1 MALNANALVSLAD
14 TKDHLGIPALD
25 TTQDA
30 RVERLINTASQLIED
45 HTDRKLT
52 YQAYDVRRDGRRAD
66 RLVLPEW
73 PVVAIT
79 SVWDD
84 PGWDFQT
91 QNIIDPTEYG
101 IEEDCILVLKNGR
114 KFQRANRNVRVTYT
128 AGYRTLTGNTG
139 DPIPSTLS
147 YACLMVVDWLDAL
160 KADRRLGVTSKSKNG
175 ESISFTDTLP
185 PQIATMLEEFVR
197 QEIPLLDAPTG
208 NA

>member
-14 TKDHLGIPALD
+14 TKAHLGIGALD
-25 TTQDA
+25 TSQDA

-45 HTDRKLT
+45 YTDRKLT
-52 YQAYDVRRDGRRAD
+52 YQSYDVRRDGRRSD

-84 PGWDFQT
+84 PAWDFQSQT
-91 QNIIDPTEYG
+91 VIDPTEYG
-101 IEEDCILVLKNGR
+101 VEEDCILVLKNGR
-114 KFQRANRNVRVTYT
+114 KFARANRNVRVTYT
-128 AGYRTLTGNTG
+128 AGYRTLTGVDG
-139 DPIPSTLS
+139 DPIPATLS
-147 YACLMVVDWLDAL
+147 YACLMTVDWLDGL

-175 ESISFTDTLP
+175 ESISFSDALP
-185 PQIATMLEEFVR
+185 QQIEAMLADFVR
-197 QEIPLLDAPTG
+197 QEIPLLDALTG

>member
-14 TKDHLGIPALD
+14 TKAHLGIPALD

-30 RVERLINTASQLIED
+30 RIERLINTASQLIED
-45 HTDRKLT
+45 YTDRKLT

-84 PGWDFQT
+84 PAWDFQSQT
-91 QNIIDPTEYG
+91 VIDPTEYDV
-101 IEEDCILVLKNGR
+101 EEECILVLKNGR
-114 KFQRANRNVRVTYT
+114 KFSRANRNVRVQYT
-128 AGYRTLTGNTG
+128 AGYRTLTGLVG
-139 DPIPSTLS
+139 EPIPSTLS
-147 YACLMVVDWLDAL
+147 YACLMTVDWLDAL
-160 KADRRLGVTSKSKNG
+160 KADRRLGVTSKSKQG
-175 ESISFTDTLP
+175 ESISFSDALP
-185 PQIATMLEEFVR
+185 PQIAAMLEDFVR
-197 QEIPLLDAPTG
+197 QEIPLLDSLTG

>member
-14 TKDHLGIPALD
+14 TKAHLGIPALD
-25 TTQDA
+25 TTQDM

-52 YQAYDVRRDGRRAD
+52 YQSYDVRRDGRRAD

-79 SVWDD
+79 SVYDD
-84 PGWDFQT
+84 ASWEFQPQT
-91 QNIIDPTEYG
+91 VIDPTEYG
-101 IEEDCILVLKNGR
+101 VEEESVLVLKNGR
-114 KFQRANRNVRVTYT
+114 KFARGNRNVRVTYT
-128 AGYRTLTGNTG
+128 AGYRTLTGMVG

-147 YACLMVVDWLDAL
+147 YACLMIVDWLDGI
-160 KADRRLGVTSKSKNG
+160 KADRRLGVSSKSKNG
-175 ESISFTDTLP
+175 ESISFTDALP
-185 PQIATMLEEFVR
+185 PQIVAMLEDFVR
-197 QEIPLLDAPTG
+197 QEIPLLDALTG

>member
-14 TKDHLGIPALD
+14 AKLHLGIGALD
-25 TTQDA
+25 VTQDA
-30 RVERLINTASQLIED
+30 RVEMLVNTASQMVSD

-52 YQAYDVRRDGRRAD
+52 YQSYDVRRDGRRAD

-84 PGWDFQT
+84 AGWDFLPQSV
-91 QNIIDPTEYG
+91 IDPTEYG
-101 IEEDCILVLKNGR
+101 VEEESVLVLRGGR
-114 KFQRANRNVRVTYT
+114 KFARGNRNVRVTYT

-139 DPIPSTLS
+139 EPIPSTIS
-147 YACLMVVDWLDAL
+147 YACLMIVDWLDSL
-160 KADRRLGVTSKSKNG
+160 KADRRLGVSSKSKNG
-175 ESISFTDTLP
+175 ESISFTDALP
-185 PQIATMLEEFVR
+185 PQIAIMLEEFVR
-197 QEIPLLDAPTG
+197 QEIPLLDALTG